1 MAFQQ
6 NSNVNGFGNNNTNNT
21 NNQGGEKKKS
31 NFRVGRI
38 YGTDGT
44 IDVSIWNS
52 DKGGVYTILSIKSA
66 VGKDPS
72 TGANVYE
79 QKMSGELP
87 SIFMNLE
94 LIRAFLDGV
103 KGHDVATLNFTIDT
117 KRGSKLTMQGSADAV
132 KITIENQKT
141 GTRTIT
147 LDAVPIGN
155 VNIHANVLNL
165 ISMIEICFK
174 KALSNKLDPEEF
186 AMVVNTDD
194 TEVPFN

>member
-6 NSNVNGFGNNNTNNT
+6 NSNVNGFGNNNT

-38 YGTDGT
+38 YGTDGI

-103 KGHDVATLNFTIDT
+103 KGLDVATLNFTIDT

-155 VNIHANVLNL
+155 VNVHANVLNL

-186 AMVVNTDD
+186 TMAVNTDD

>member
-6 NSNVNGFGNNNTNNT
+6 NVNGFGNNST

-155 VNIHANVLNL
+155 VNVHANVLNL

-186 AMVVNTDD
+186 AMAVNTDD

>member
-6 NSNVNGFGNNNTNNT
+6 NSNVNGFGNNNT

-38 YGTDGT
+38 YGTDGI

-103 KGHDVATLNFTIDT
+103 KGLDVATLNFTIDT

-155 VNIHANVLNL
+155 VNVHANVLNL

-186 AMVVNTDD
+186 AMAVNTDD

>member
-6 NSNVNGFGNNNTNNT
+6 NSNVNGFGNNNT

-103 KGHDVATLNFTIDT
+103 KGLDVATLNFTIDT

-155 VNIHANVLNL
+155 VNVHANVLNL

-186 AMVVNTDD
+186 AMAVNTDD

>member
-117 KRGSKLTMQGSADAV
+117 KHGSKLTMQGSADAV

-155 VNIHANVLNL
+155 VNVHANVLNL

-186 AMVVNTDD
+186 AMAVNTDD

>member
-6 NSNVNGFGNNNTNNT
+6 NSNVNGFGNNNT

-117 KRGSKLTMQGSADAV
+117 KRGSKLTMQGSDDAV

-155 VNIHANVLNL
+155 VNVHANVLNL

-186 AMVVNTDD
+186 AMAVNTDD